1 MAITLSSALFNIATM
16 NNAMKAKIAARV
28 NVVMFLK
35 VAANLMW
42 QSLLIVTPIEY
53 IGVCYM
59 AIALMLQWLL
69 TGEFKLKIAIFKTM
83 HDS

>member
-1 MAITLSSALFNIATM
+1 MTITLSSALFNTATM
-16 NNAMKAKIAARV
+16 NNAMKTNIAARF
-28 NVVMFLK
+28 NVVMLLK